1 MKVASLLE
9 DPDICAEF
17 RSCLRTNKWAMNPQ
31 KLAEFMNAKLLPAE
45 TKKYLHQMV
54 DKEMPEGLK
63 KYIEVELFPRIQLL
77 VSKGILIS
85 MAHCWLHC
93 K

>member
-9 DPDICAEF
+9 DPDICAEL
-17 RSCLRTNKWAMNPQ
+17 RSYLRTNKWAMNPQ

-45 TKKYLHQMV
+45 AKKYLHRIV

-63 KYIEVELFPRIQLL
+63 KYMEVKLFP
-77 VSKGILIS
+77 
-85 MAHCWLHC
+85 
-93 K
+93 